1 MDKNQDLIKSESIFL
16 DAIKHA
22 KSFDPTKEN
31 KLYRVGGYVRD
42 HFLDLPSKDVDYL
55 VTNVD
60 FIDLYETLTNVGN
73 KTLSTDVGDSMNV
86 IKVSMG
92 SGEPFD
98 FAVPRKDICGM
109 SGNHT
114 DVQTIGDPSMSVEDD
129 LGRRDLTINAIAY
142 NVETC
147 EYIDPF
153 NGISDIKQGILK
165 CVGDPDIRFKEDALR
180 IMRIIQFSI
189 RFGFQIERNTLIA
202 ITANRKLLHNITGE
216 RIYEEIKKAILKNKV
231 KYDNNKLEGLLSIT
245 GVGDELFG
253 DEFTP
258 ICSNTIEGDELIS
271 TLVTLFLYGGNY
283 DVLVMPSLQRSIIE
297 ICRKFKI
304 MDPFDVM
311 YKKRHLF
318 EYVHDAMM
326 SIGDTYWEKII
337 MKLYNIPLDPNE
349 LKIKATTLISLGYI
363 GSNIGKIQRKMCRA
377 IYDRELNNNATDLL
391 RFAIAN
397 IN

>member
-1 MDKNQDLIKSESIFL
+1 MQFEKSILNEVLYKNG
-16 DAIKHA
+16 
-22 KSFDPTKEN
+22 
-31 KLYRVGGYVRD
+31 KLYRVGGCVRD
-42 HFLDLPSKDVDYL
+42 AIIGINCKDIDYLITGLDLNEIFEILSVYGKPNIVGQSFGIITV
-55 VTNVD
+55 N
-60 FIDLYETLTNVGN
+60 IDHMQY
-73 KTLSTDVGDSMNV
+73 
-86 IKVSMG
+86 
-92 SGEPFD
+92 D
-98 FAVPRKDICGM
+98 FAMPRIDTTTGFGHCDFEIK
-109 SGNHT
+109 T
-114 DVQTIGDPSMSVEDD
+114 DKNLSVIDD
-129 LGRRDLTINAIAY
+129 LSRREITINAIAY
-142 NVETC
+142 DVETG

>member
-1 MDKNQDLIKSESIFL
+1 LDRNKELLESESIFL

-22 KSFDPTKEN
+22 KSFDPDKEN

-42 HFLDLPSKDVDYL
+42 HFLNLPSKDVDYL

-60 FIDLYETLTNVGN
+60 FIDLYKTLSNVGN

-86 IKVSMG
+86 IKVKMG
-92 SGEPFD
+92 FEEPFD

-109 SGNHT
+109 SGSHT

-129 LGRRDLTINAIAY
+129 LGRRDITINAIAY
-142 NVETC
+142 DVETG

-153 NGISDIKQGILK
+153 NGISDIKEGILK
-165 CVGDPDIRFKEDALR
+165 CVGDPDIRFNEDALR
-180 IMRIIQFSI
+180 IMRVIQFSN
-189 RFGFQIERNTLIA
+189 RFGFEIERNTLIA
-202 ITANRKLLHNITGE
+202 ILKNKKLLHKITGE
-216 RIYEEIKKAILKNKV
+216 RIYEEIKKAILKSKIKRDTNH
-231 KYDNNKLEGLLSIT
+231 LEFLLNIS
-245 GVGDELFG
+245 GVGVELFG
-253 DEFTP
+253 DEFNP
-258 ICSNTIEGDELIS
+258 ISTNTIEGDELIS
-271 TLVTLFLYGGNY
+271 TLVALFFYGGDY
-283 DVLVMPSLQRSIIE
+283 HALVMPSLPKSVIE
-297 ICRKFKI
+297 ICRKLKT

-318 EYVHDAMM
+318 QYVYDAMM
-326 SIGDTYWEKII
+326 SIGDSYWEKNI
-337 MKLYNIPLDPNE
+337 MKLHNVPLEPSE
-349 LKIKATTLISLGYI
+349 LKIKGETLISLGYVGAAI
-363 GSNIGKIQRKMCRA
+363 GTIQKAICRA